1 MNRWLHRLLVTLLA
15 AILGMVLSTVSASAQ
30 WRNRYPKVQGFPY
43 HIYLEGYELPSLTN
57 GPIDPAPSPDGQRIA
72 FSARGWIW
80 MLDPVS
86 GAATRITRGGEM
98 DSRPAWSPDSQRLA
112 FVRDDDQD
120 TWIVV
125 LDVESGTEVATIQTP
140 AIELDPTFSPDG
152 REVIYSSAEAGDLD
166 LWTYDLAS
174 GDRSRLTNDVDL
186 LELRPQTGP
195 DGILYLAKMRGGLDR
210 ILYRARAETRAED
223 SAAPSAADDVVLI
236 EGRIA
241 SQTRPALSPD
251 GSMVAFNWPTQSGLE
266 LRVLRVEDP
275 EPTILLVDGGVP
287 LTPAWSAD
295 GTWIYFSQ
303 PDDAERMTLKKVRS
317 VGGPVES
324 VEVRSWDWGEPMAV
338 VRVRT
343 NVAGV
348 TGPAPARLNVIDQRG
363 HPAVPDR
370 TAVRFDGQSGRVFFY
385 SPGVVE
391 LTVPAGTVTVS
402 AVQGL
407 ATPEVS
413 VAAEADAGST
423 TEVIVGLEPV
433 WDAREAG
440 WTSGEHHFHLNY
452 GGQYDL
458 SPSDLVL
465 MMAGENL
472 DLATPL
478 LANLHNRFED
488 QDLWKWE
495 KSDRAPMIRFG
506 QEIRS
511 HFLGHMGLIEINDL
525 HWPWVW
531 GPGYQVYG
539 TDDRTNASVLDY
551 AHDRGG
557 LGYYVHPVSRPDPFT
572 PDGLR
577 AIPVEL
583 VADGVLGDMDGLEI
597 VCLWSNEIGTAE
609 VWYRLLNIGVP
620 VAPTAGTDVM
630 TDFYRTMAVGTTRV
644 YAWTGE
650 VVNWPAYL
658 AAFREGRSF
667 VTNGPLLDFQIEGSR
682 PGDVVSPGTAR
693 WNLDLRSAS
702 LVASVDVI
710 VNGEVVWSG
719 EGLSRAGERSYS
731 GELQLPDG
739 GWVAVR
745 AMGGETTWPSMADI
759 PYAHTAPVWI
769 GERGSTEPEAR
780 RTAARN
786 LLEALDVARERLI
799 EAYGD
804 AEIPQLLARFAE
816 ARARLET
823 LGEAP

>member
-1 MNRWLHRLLVTLLA
+1 MNRQTHRLIVTSVALMLCVMWA
-15 AILGMVLSTVSASAQ
+15 SASAQ
-30 WRNRYPKVQGFPY
+30 WSNRYPKVQGFS
-43 HIYLEGYELPSLTN
+43 HIYLEGYELPTLTN
-57 GPIDPAPSPDGQRIA
+57 GPIDPAPSPDGERIA

-86 GAATRITRGGEM
+86 GAATRITRGGEV
-98 DSRPAWSPDSQRLA
+98 DSRPAWSPDGRLLA
-112 FVRDDDQD
+112 FVRDDSQD

-125 LDVESGTEVATIQTP
+125 LDVESEREVATIQTP

-152 REVIYSSAEAGDLD
+152 RDVIYSSAEAGDLD
-166 LWTYDLAS
+166 LWTYDLES
-174 GDRSRLTNDVDL
+174 GDRFRLTNDTEQ

-195 DGILYLAKMRGGLDR
+195 DGTLYVSKQSGGLNQIR
-210 ILYRARAETRAED
+210 YRAGAETGTQNSPVVS
-223 SAAPSAADDVVLI
+223 SAHDVVLMT
-236 EGRIA
+236 GRIT
-241 SQTRPALSPD
+241 SQTRPALNPD
-251 GSMVAFNWPTQSGLE
+251 GSMVAFNWPTQSGWE

-275 EPTILLVDGGVP
+275 GETILLNDGGVF
-287 LTPAWSAD
+287 LTPAWSGD

-303 PDDAERMTLKKVRS
+303 PDDAERMVLKRIRS
-317 VGGPVES
+317 VGGSAEAVDIT
-324 VEVRSWDWGEPMAV
+324 SWHWGEPTSV

-343 NVAGV
+343 SVSGV

-370 TAVRFDGQSGRVFFY
+370 TAVHFDGQSGRTYFY
-385 SPGVVE
+385 SSGVVE

-407 ATPEVS
+407 ATPEAS
-413 VAAEADAGST
+413 AMAEAEAGST
-423 TEVIVGLEPV
+423 TEVAISLEPV

-458 SPSDLVL
+458 SPSDLVP
-465 MMAGENL
+465 MMAGEDL

-495 KSDRAPMIRFG
+495 KSNEPPMIRFG

-531 GPGYQVYG
+531 GPRYQVYG
-539 TDDRTNASVLDY
+539 TDDRTNASALDY
-551 AHDRGG
+551 AHSQGG

-572 PDGLR
+572 PDGLS

-583 VADGVLGDMDGLEI
+583 VADGVLGDLDALEI
-597 VCLWSNEIGTAE
+597 VCLWSNEAGTAE
-609 VWYRLLNIGVP
+609 VWYRLLNLGVP

-630 TDFYRTMAVGTTRV
+630 LDFYRTMAVGTTRV

-650 VVNWPAYL
+650 SVNWPAYL
-658 AAFREGRSF
+658 TAFREGRSF
-667 VTNGPLLDFQIEGSR
+667 VTNGPFLDFRLGGSR
-682 PGDVVSPGTAR
+682 PGDVAPPGTEG
-693 WNLDLRSAS
+693 WTLDLRSAS
-702 LVASVDVI
+702 SVESVDVI

-719 EGLSRAGERSYS
+719 EGLSGEGERSYS
-731 GELQLPDG
+731 GTLELPDG
-739 GWVAVR
+739 GWVAAR
-745 AMGGETTWPSMADI
+745 ATGGEATWPSMADV
-759 PYAHTAPVWI
+759 PFAHTAPVWI
-769 GERGSTEPEAR
+769 GERGSTEAEAR
-780 RTAARN
+780 RAAARS
-786 LLEALDVARERLI
+786 LLEALDVARQRLI
-799 EAYGD
+799 AGYGD
-804 AEIPQLLARFAE
+804 ADIPQLLARFTE
-816 ARARLET
+816 AQARLET
-823 LGEAP
+823 LAETP

>member
-1 MNRWLHRLLVTLLA
+1 MVMSLTV
-15 AILGMVLSTVSASAQ
+15 ILGVMASTVSASAQ
-30 WRNRYPKVQGFPY
+30 WRNRYPKVQGFS
-43 HIYLEGYELPSLTN
+43 HIYLEGYELPTLTN
-57 GPIDPAPSPDGQRIA
+57 GPIDPAPSPDGRWIA

-80 MLDPVS
+80 TLEVVS
-86 GAATRITRGGEM
+86 GAATRITRGGGM
-98 DSRPAWSPDSQRLA
+98 DSRPAWSPDGRRLA
-112 FVRDDDQD
+112 FVRDDTQD
-120 TWIVV
+120 TSIVV
-125 LDVESGTEVATIQTP
+125 LDIESDTEVATIQTP
-140 AIELDPTFSPDG
+140 AIDLDPTFSPDG

-166 LWTYDLAS
+166 LWTYDLES
-174 GDRSRLTNDVDL
+174 GDRSRLTHDADR

-195 DGILYLAKMRGGLDR
+195 DGILYLAKSSGGLNQIR
-210 ILYRARAETRAED
+210 YRDRAETQASD
-223 SAAPSAADDVVLI
+223 SPATSSAHDVLLM
-236 EGRIA
+236 EGRIT
-241 SQTRPALSPD
+241 SQTRPALSHD
-251 GSMVAFNWPTQSGLE
+251 GSMVAFNWPTQSGWE
-266 LRVLRVEDP
+266 LRLLRVEDP
-275 EPTILLVDGGVP
+275 GATTLLMDGGVL
-287 LTPAWSAD
+287 LTPAWSPED
-295 GTWIYFSQ
+295 TWIYFSQ
-303 PDDAERMTLKKVRS
+303 PDDAERMVLKRIRS
-317 VGGPVES
+317 VGGPAES
-324 VEVRSWDWGEPMAV
+324 VEINSWHWGEPMSV

-343 NVAGV
+343 QVSGV
-348 TGPAPARLNVIDQRG
+348 TGPAPARLNVVDQRG

-370 TAVRFDGQSGRVFFY
+370 TAVHFDGQSGRVFFY
-385 SPGVVE
+385 TSGVVE

-413 VAAEADAGST
+413 ATVEADAGSV
-423 TEVIVGLEPV
+423 TEVIVQLEPV
-433 WDAREAG
+433 WDARRAG

-458 SPSDLVL
+458 SPSDLVP
-465 MMAGENL
+465 MMAGERL
-472 DLATPL
+472 DVATPL

-495 KSDRAPMIRFG
+495 KSDATPMIRFG

-539 TDDRTNASVLDY
+539 TDDRTNTSALDY
-551 AHDRGG
+551 AHGQGG

-583 VADGVLGDMDGLEI
+583 VADGVMGDLDALEI
-597 VCLWSNEIGTAE
+597 VCLWSNEVGTAE

-650 VVNWPAYL
+650 TVNWPAYL

-667 VTNGPLLDFQIEGSR
+667 VTNGPFLDFRINESR
-682 PGDVVSPGTAR
+682 PGDVVPPGTAS
-693 WNLDLRSAS
+693 WTLDLRSAS
-702 LVASVDVI
+702 SAASVDVI

-719 EGLSRAGERSYS
+719 DGLSGAGERSYS
-731 GELQLPDG
+731 GELELPDG
-739 GWVAVR
+739 GWVAAR
-745 AMGGETTWPSMADI
+745 AMGGETTWPSMADA

-780 RTAARN
+780 RAAAQL
-786 LLEALDVARERLI
+786 LLEALDVAHQRLI
-799 EAYGD
+799 AGYGD

-816 ARARLET
+816 ARERLET
-823 LGEAP
+823 LAETP